1 MSNTS
6 TIFTEE
12 HNIQTPC
19 KLFVVGDP
27 QVLLIQPSARHEE
40 KNDGVRR
47 EVDLIAQASPTGFA
61 MVFFDCV
68 EWARALMP
76 WADDAVSRD
85 AEVGRHAPDTLR
97 FIEHTLLPWLC
108 ERFGALPCI
117 IGGYSLGGLFALWA
131 ARNTDA
137 FAAVAAASPSL
148 WIKGWGEYAAAHPTL
163 SPQAT
168 AHHSLNTTLQISTP
182 QHITTTTP
190 IHLSLGDREEHCR
203 NQRMKR
209 IGDCVRAEH
218 TLLCQQL
225 SPTAVTLR
233 WHEGGHFGA
242 EAERTAEAFAWCI
255 EQIAQQHLDTQQPE
269 STNIDSRR
277 NIFFINKVYNSN
289 KTLIFAETSLLTED
303 KHKV

>member
-27 QVLLIQPSARHEE
+27 QMLLIQPSARHEE

-97 FIEHTLLPWLC
+97 FIECTLLPWLR

-137 FAAVAAASPSL
+137 FTAVAAASPSL
-148 WIKGWGEYAAAHPTL
+148 WINGWGEYAAAHPIL

-255 EQIAQQHLDTQQPE
+255 EQIAQQRLDPQQPE

-277 NIFFINKVYNSN
+277 NIFYK
-289 KTLIFAETSLLTED
+289 
-303 KHKV
+303 

>member
-1 MSNTS
+1 MPNTN

-97 FIEHTLLPWLC
+97 FIEHTLLPWLR

-148 WIKGWGEYAAAHPTL
+148 WINGLGEYAAAHPIL

-255 EQIAQQHLDTQQPE
+255 EQIAQQHLDPQQPE

-277 NIFFINKVYNSN
+277 NIFYKYGIFFIKRYIIQI
-289 KTLIFAETSLLTED
+289 KPLSLQKYLS
-303 KHKV
+303 

>member
-1 MSNTS
+1 MSSKS
-6 TIFTEE
+6 TILTEH

-19 KLFVVGDP
+19 KLFIVGEP

-47 EVDLIAQASPTGFA
+47 EVELIAQASGKGFA

-97 FIEHTLLPWLC
+97 FIEHTLLPWLR

-148 WIKGWGEYAAAHPTL
+148 WIKGWGEYAAAHPIL

-168 AHHSLNTTLQISTP
+168 IQHSTLNTQYSTP

-209 IGDCVRAEH
+209 IGDCVRAE
-218 TLLCQQL
+218 
-225 SPTAVTLR
+225 
-233 WHEGGHFGA
+233 GGHFGA
-242 EAERTAEAFAWCI
+242 EAERTAEAFVWCM
-255 EQIAQQHLDTQQPE
+255 EHL
-269 STNIDSRR
+269 
-277 NIFFINKVYNSN
+277 
-289 KTLIFAETSLLTED
+289 
-303 KHKV
+303 

>member
-1 MSNTS
+1 MSNTN

-47 EVDLIAQASPTGFA
+47 EVNLIAQASPTGFA

-97 FIEHTLLPWLC
+97 FIEHTLLPWLR
-108 ERFGALPCI
+108 ERFGALSCI

-148 WIKGWGEYAAAHPTL
+148 WINGWGEYAAAHPIL

-168 AHHSLNTTLQISTP
+168 TQHSTLNI
-182 QHITTTTP
+182 QHSKSRSSA

-203 NQRMKR
+203 NQRMKH

-218 TLLCQQL
+218 ALLCQQL

-255 EQIAQQHLDTQQPE
+255 EQIAQQRLDPQQPE

-277 NIFFINKVYNSN
+277 NIFYK
-289 KTLIFAETSLLTED
+289 
-303 KHKV
+303 

>member
-1 MSNTS
+1 MSNTN

-27 QVLLIQPSARHEE
+27 QMLLIQPSARHEE

-97 FIEHTLLPWLC
+97 FIEHTLLPWLR

-148 WIKGWGEYAAAHPTL
+148 WIKGWGEYAAAHPIL

-168 AHHSLNTTLQISTP
+168 NQKSKLKTQNSELRSSA
-182 QHITTTTP
+182 

-255 EQIAQQHLDTQQPE
+255 EQLIHNFQQPQ
-269 STNIDSRR
+269 
-277 NIFFINKVYNSN
+277 K
-289 KTLIFAETSLLTED
+289 
-303 KHKV
+303 

>member
-1 MSNTS
+1 MPNTN

-40 KNDGVRR
+40 KNDGVRC

-97 FIEHTLLPWLC
+97 FIEHTLLPWLR

-148 WIKGWGEYAAAHPTL
+148 WIKGWGEYAAAHPILPPKATTQHPTL
-163 SPQAT
+163 NIQ
-168 AHHSLNTTLQISTP
+168 HSESRSCT
-182 QHITTTTP
+182 

-255 EQIAQQHLDTQQPE
+255 EQIAQQRLDTQQPE

-277 NIFFINKVYNSN
+277 NIFYK
-289 KTLIFAETSLLTED
+289 
-303 KHKV
+303 

>member
-1 MSNTS
+1 MSNTN

-27 QVLLIQPSARHEE
+27 HVLLIQPSARHEE
-40 KNDGVRR
+40 KNDGVRC

-97 FIEHTLLPWLC
+97 FIEHTLLPWLR

-137 FAAVAAASPSL
+137 FTAVAAASPSL
-148 WIKGWGEYAAAHPTL
+148 WINGWGEYAAAHPILPPKATTQHSTL
-163 SPQAT
+163 NIP
-168 AHHSLNTTLQISTP
+168 HSESRSSA
-182 QHITTTTP
+182 

-233 WHEGGHFGA
+233 WHRGGHFGA

-255 EQIAQQHLDTQQPE
+255 KQLVHNFQQPQ
-269 STNIDSRR
+269 
-277 NIFFINKVYNSN
+277 K
-289 KTLIFAETSLLTED
+289 
-303 KHKV
+303 

>member
-1 MSNTS
+1 MSSKS
-6 TIFTEE
+6 TILTEH

-19 KLFVVGDP
+19 KLFIVGEP

-47 EVDLIAQASPTGFA
+47 EVELIAQASGKGFA

-97 FIEHTLLPWLC
+97 FIEHTLLPWLR

-137 FAAVAAASPSL
+137 FTAVAAASPSL
-148 WIKGWGEYAAAHPTL
+148 WIKGWGEYAAAHPIL

-168 AHHSLNTTLQISTP
+168 ILALASGKSRAQHSTLNTQYSTP

-209 IGDCVRAEH
+209 IGDCVRAEYA
-218 TLLCQQL
+218 LLCQQL

-242 EAERTAEAFAWCI
+242 EAERTAEAFVWCMK
-255 EQIAQQHLDTQQPE
+255 HL
-269 STNIDSRR
+269 
-277 NIFFINKVYNSN
+277 
-289 KTLIFAETSLLTED
+289 
-303 KHKV
+303 

>member
-1 MSNTS
+1 MSSKS
-6 TIFTEE
+6 TILTEH

-19 KLFVVGDP
+19 KLFVVGEP
-27 QVLLIQPSARHEE
+27 QVLLVQPSARHEE

-47 EVDLIAQASPTGFA
+47 EVELIAQASSKGFA
-61 MVFFDCV
+61 MVFFDSV

-97 FIEHTLLPWLC
+97 FIEHTLLPWLR

-148 WIKGWGEYAAAHPTL
+148 WIKGWGEYAAAHPIL
-163 SPQAT
+163 SPQPT
-168 AHHSLNTTLQISTP
+168 IQNSKLKIQNSKTLNSKFINSQCAQRTTQNSKLKTQNSELRSSA
-182 QHITTTTP
+182 

-209 IGDCVRAEH
+209 IGDCVRAEYAQ
-218 TLLCQQL
+218 LCQQL

-242 EAERTAEAFAWCI
+242 ESERTAEAFAWCM
-255 EQIAQQHLDTQQPE
+255 EHL
-269 STNIDSRR
+269 
-277 NIFFINKVYNSN
+277 
-289 KTLIFAETSLLTED
+289 
-303 KHKV
+303 

>member
-1 MSNTS
+1 MSS
-6 TIFTEE
+6 KSIILTEH

-19 KLFVVGDP
+19 KLFVVGEP

-40 KNDGVRR
+40 KNDGVQR
-47 EVDLIAQASPTGFA
+47 EVELIAQASGNGFA

-85 AEVGRHAPDTLR
+85 AEVGSHAPDTLR
-97 FIEHTLLPWLC
+97 FIEHTLLPWLR

-148 WIKGWGEYAAAHPTL
+148 WIKGWGEYAAAHPIL

-168 AHHSLNTTLQISTP
+168 IQNSKLKTQNSELRCSA
-182 QHITTTTP
+182 

-209 IGDCVRAEH
+209 IGDCVRAEY
-218 TLLCQQL
+218 TLLCKQL

-242 EAERTAEAFAWCI
+242 EAERTAEAFAWCMERI
-255 EQIAQQHLDTQQPE
+255 IP
-269 STNIDSRR
+269 S
-277 NIFFINKVYNSN
+277 F
-289 KTLIFAETSLLTED
+289 
-303 KHKV
+303 

>member
-19 KLFVVGDP
+19 KLFVVGDT

-97 FIEHTLLPWLC
+97 FIEHTLLPWLR

-148 WIKGWGEYAAAHPTL
+148 WINGWGEYAAAHPIL

-168 AHHSLNTTLQISTP
+168 AHHSLNTTLPISTYHHYNTYSP
-182 QHITTTTP
+182 LPRRPRRALSQPAHEAHRRLRACRAHPTLPATLPHRRHPALARRRTLRCRSRAYSGSIRMVHRTDYPTTLRPTTTRV
-190 IHLSLGDREEHCR
+190 DE
-203 NQRMKR
+203 
-209 IGDCVRAEH
+209 
-218 TLLCQQL
+218 
-225 SPTAVTLR
+225 
-233 WHEGGHFGA
+233 
-242 EAERTAEAFAWCI
+242 
-255 EQIAQQHLDTQQPE
+255 
-269 STNIDSRR
+269 
-277 NIFFINKVYNSN
+277 Y
-289 KTLIFAETSLLTED
+289 
-303 KHKV
+303 

>member
-40 KNDGVRR
+40 KNDGVRC

-85 AEVGRHAPDTLR
+85 TEVGRHAPDTLR
-97 FIEHTLLPWLC
+97 LIERTLLPWLR

-137 FAAVAAASPSL
+137 FTAVLPLHLRYGLTVGANMPLHTPYYRHKQLRITVLTQHYKSQHLNISPLQHLSTSPS
-148 WIKGWGEYAAAHPTL
+148 
-163 SPQAT
+163 AT
-168 AHHSLNTTLQISTP
+168 ARNTVAIS
-182 QHITTTTP
+182 
-190 IHLSLGDREEHCR
+190 
-203 NQRMKR
+203 
-209 IGDCVRAEH
+209 A
-218 TLLCQQL
+218 
-225 SPTAVTLR
+225 
-233 WHEGGHFGA
+233 
-242 EAERTAEAFAWCI
+242 
-255 EQIAQQHLDTQQPE
+255 
-269 STNIDSRR
+269 
-277 NIFFINKVYNSN
+277 
-289 KTLIFAETSLLTED
+289 
-303 KHKV
+303 

>member
-97 FIEHTLLPWLC
+97 FIEHTLLPWLR

-137 FAAVAAASPSL
+137 FTAVAAASPSL
-148 WIKGWGEYAAAHPTL
+148 WINGWGEYAAAHPILPPKATTQHSTL
-163 SPQAT
+163 NIP
-168 AHHSLNTTLQISTP
+168 HSASRSSA
-182 QHITTTTP
+182 

-218 TLLCQQL
+218 ALLCQQL

-255 EQIAQQHLDTQQPE
+255 EQIAQQRLDTQQPE

-277 NIFFINKVYNSN
+277 NIFYK
-289 KTLIFAETSLLTED
+289 
-303 KHKV
+303 

>member
-47 EVDLIAQASPTGFA
+47 EVDLIAQASPIGFA
-61 MVFFDCV
+61 MVFFDRV

-97 FIEHTLLPWLC
+97 FIERTLLPWLR

-148 WIKGWGEYAAAHPTL
+148 WINGWGEYAAAHPILPPKATTQH
-163 SPQAT
+163 SPLNIS
-168 AHHSLNTTLQISTP
+168 HSESRSSA
-182 QHITTTTP
+182 

-269 STNIDSRR
+269 STNIGSRR
-277 NIFFINKVYNSN
+277 NIFYK
-289 KTLIFAETSLLTED
+289 
-303 KHKV
+303 

>member
-40 KNDGVRR
+40 KNDGVRC

-97 FIEHTLLPWLC
+97 FIEHTLLPWLR

-137 FAAVAAASPSL
+137 FTAVAAASPSL
-148 WIKGWGEYAAAHPTL
+148 WINGWSEYAAAHPILPPKATTQHSTL
-163 SPQAT
+163 NIP
-168 AHHSLNTTLQISTP
+168 HSESRSCT
-182 QHITTTTP
+182 

-255 EQIAQQHLDTQQPE
+255 EQIAQQRLDTQQPE

-277 NIFFINKVYNSN
+277 NIFYK
-289 KTLIFAETSLLTED
+289 
-303 KHKV
+303 

>member
-1 MSNTS
+1 MSNTT

-47 EVDLIAQASPTGFA
+47 EIDLIAQASPTGFA

-97 FIEHTLLPWLC
+97 FIEHTLLPWLR

-137 FAAVAAASPSL
+137 FTAVAAASPSL
-148 WIKGWGEYAAAHPTL
+148 WINGWDEYAATHPILPPKATTQHSTL
-163 SPQAT
+163 NIP
-168 AHHSLNTTLQISTP
+168 HSESRSSA
-182 QHITTTTP
+182 

-209 IGDCVRAEH
+209 IGDCVRAEY

-255 EQIAQQHLDTQQPE
+255 EQIAQQRLDTQQPE

-277 NIFFINKVYNSN
+277 NIFYK
-289 KTLIFAETSLLTED
+289 
-303 KHKV
+303 

>member
-19 KLFVVGDP
+19 KLFVVSDP

-97 FIEHTLLPWLC
+97 LIEHTLLPWLR

-148 WIKGWGEYAAAHPTL
+148 WINGWGEYAAAHPIL

-168 AHHSLNTTLQISTP
+168 AHHSLNTTLPISTP

-255 EQIAQQHLDTQQPE
+255 EQIAQQRLDTQQAE
-269 STNIDSRR
+269 STNIDE
-277 NIFFINKVYNSN
+277 Y
-289 KTLIFAETSLLTED
+289 
-303 KHKV
+303 

>member
-1 MSNTS
+1 MSSKS
-6 TIFTEE
+6 TILTEH

-19 KLFVVGDP
+19 KLFIVGEP

-40 KNDGVRR
+40 KNDGVQR
-47 EVDLIAQASPTGFA
+47 EVESIAQASGNGFA
-61 MVFFDCV
+61 IVFFDCV

-97 FIEHTLLPWLC
+97 FIEHTLLPWIRK
-108 ERFGALPCI
+108 RFGALPCI

-148 WIKGWGEYAAAHPTL
+148 WVKGWGEYAAAHPVL

-168 AHHSLNTTLQISTP
+168 IQNSKLKTQNSELRSSA
-182 QHITTTTP
+182 

-209 IGDCVRAEH
+209 IGDCIRAEYA
-218 TLLCQQL
+218 LLCKQL

-242 EAERTAEAFAWCI
+242 EAERTAKAFAWCMERI
-255 EQIAQQHLDTQQPE
+255 IP
-269 STNIDSRR
+269 S
-277 NIFFINKVYNSN
+277 F
-289 KTLIFAETSLLTED
+289 
-303 KHKV
+303 

>member
-97 FIEHTLLPWLC
+97 FIEHTLLPWLR

-148 WIKGWGEYAAAHPTL
+148 WIKGWGEYAAAHPILPPKATTQHSTL
-163 SPQAT
+163 NIP
-168 AHHSLNTTLQISTP
+168 HSESRSSA
-182 QHITTTTP
+182 

-218 TLLCQQL
+218 ALLCQQL

-255 EQIAQQHLDTQQPE
+255 EQIAQQRLDTQQPE

-277 NIFFINKVYNSN
+277 NIFYK
-289 KTLIFAETSLLTED
+289 
-303 KHKV
+303 

>member
-1 MSNTS
+1 MSNTN

-97 FIEHTLLPWLC
+97 FIEHTLLPWLR

-148 WIKGWGEYAAAHPTL
+148 WINGWGEYAAAHPIPPSKATTQHSTL
-163 SPQAT
+163 NIP
-168 AHHSLNTTLQISTP
+168 HSESRSSA
-182 QHITTTTP
+182 

-233 WHEGGHFGA
+233 WHVGGHFGA

-255 EQIAQQHLDTQQPE
+255 EQLVHNFQQPQ
-269 STNIDSRR
+269 
-277 NIFFINKVYNSN
+277 K
-289 KTLIFAETSLLTED
+289 
-303 KHKV
+303 

>member
-1 MSNTS
+1 MSNTNI
-6 TIFTEE
+6 IFTEE

-47 EVDLIAQASPTGFA
+47 EVNLIARASSTGFA

-97 FIEHTLLPWLC
+97 FIEHTLLPWLR
-108 ERFGALPCI
+108 ERFGALSCI

-148 WIKGWGEYAAAHPTL
+148 WIKGWGEYAAAHPI
-163 SPQAT
+163 SPG
-168 AHHSLNTTLQISTP
+168 NISTP
-182 QHITTTTP
+182 QHINTSTYHHYNTYSP
-190 IHLSLGDREEHCR
+190 LPRRPRGALSQPAHEAHRRLRACR
-203 NQRMKR
+203 TRP
-209 IGDCVRAEH
+209 
-218 TLLCQQL
+218 TLPATLPHHRHPAL
-225 SPTAVTLR
+225 ARRRTLR
-233 WHEGGHFGA
+233 CRSRAHSGSIRMVHRADCPATLRHTTSRIDEY
-242 EAERTAEAFAWCI
+242 RRI
-255 EQIAQQHLDTQQPE
+255 LIADK
-269 STNIDSRR
+269 
-277 NIFFINKVYNSN
+277 IF
-289 KTLIFAETSLLTED
+289 L
-303 KHKV
+303 

>member
-12 HNIQTPC
+12 HNTQTPC

-47 EVDLIAQASPTGFA
+47 EVDLIAQASPIGFA
-61 MVFFDCV
+61 MVFFDRV

-97 FIEHTLLPWLC
+97 FIERTLLPWLR

-148 WIKGWGEYAAAHPTL
+148 WINGWGEYAAAHPILPPKATTQHSTL
-163 SPQAT
+163 NIS
-168 AHHSLNTTLQISTP
+168 HSESRSSA
-182 QHITTTTP
+182 

-269 STNIDSRR
+269 STNIGSRR
-277 NIFFINKVYNSN
+277 NIFYK
-289 KTLIFAETSLLTED
+289 
-303 KHKV
+303 

>member
-27 QVLLIQPSARHEE
+27 QMLLIQPSARHEE
-40 KNDGVRR
+40 KNDGVRC

-68 EWARALMP
+68 EWARALMA

-97 FIEHTLLPWLC
+97 FIEHTLLPWLR

-148 WIKGWGEYAAAHPTL
+148 WINGWGEYAAAHPIL

-168 AHHSLNTTLQISTP
+168 AHHSLNTTLPISTP

-255 EQIAQQHLDTQQPE
+255 EQIAQQRLDTQQAE
-269 STNIDSRR
+269 STNIDE
-277 NIFFINKVYNSN
+277 Y
-289 KTLIFAETSLLTED
+289 
-303 KHKV
+303 

>member
-1 MSNTS
+1 MPNTS

-19 KLFVVGDP
+19 KLFVVGAP

-97 FIEHTLLPWLC
+97 FIEHTLLPWLR

-148 WIKGWGEYAAAHPTL
+148 WINGWGEYAAAHPILPPKATNQSNKSKQQIKTQNSKL
-163 SPQAT
+163 PQAT
-168 AHHSLNTTLQISTP
+168 IQNSKLKTQNSELRSSA
-182 QHITTTTP
+182 

-218 TLLCQQL
+218 ALLCQQL

-255 EQIAQQHLDTQQPE
+255 EQLVHNFQQPQ
-269 STNIDSRR
+269 
-277 NIFFINKVYNSN
+277 K
-289 KTLIFAETSLLTED
+289 
-303 KHKV
+303 

>member
-1 MSNTS
+1 MPNTS

-19 KLFVVGDP
+19 KLIVVGDP

-97 FIEHTLLPWLC
+97 FIEHTLLPWLR

-148 WIKGWGEYAAAHPTL
+148 WIKGWGEYAAAHPILPPKATTQHSTPNIPHSEL
-163 SPQAT
+163 PQAT
-168 AHHSLNTTLQISTP
+168 TQHSTLNIPHSESRSSA
-182 QHITTTTP
+182 

-218 TLLCQQL
+218 ALLCQQL

-255 EQIAQQHLDTQQPE
+255 EQLVHNFQQPQ
-269 STNIDSRR
+269 N
-277 NIFFINKVYNSN
+277 NNK
-289 KTLIFAETSLLTED
+289 
-303 KHKV
+303 

>member
-1 MSNTS
+1 MSSKS
-6 TIFTEE
+6 TILTEH

-19 KLFVVGDP
+19 KLFVVGEP
-27 QVLLIQPSARHEE
+27 QVLLVQPSARHEE
-40 KNDGVRR
+40 KNDGVQR
-47 EVDLIAQASPTGFA
+47 EVELIAQASGKGFA
-61 MVFFDCV
+61 IVFFDCV

-97 FIEHTLLPWLC
+97 LIEHTLLPWLR

-148 WIKGWGEYAAAHPTL
+148 WVKGWGEYAAAHPIL
-163 SPQAT
+163 SPQ
-168 AHHSLNTTLQISTP
+168 TTIQNSKL
-182 QHITTTTP
+182 ITQNSELRCSA

-209 IGDCVRAEH
+209 IGDCVRAEYD
-218 TLLCQQL
+218 LLCKQL

-242 EAERTAEAFAWCI
+242 EAERTAEAFAWCMERI
-255 EQIAQQHLDTQQPE
+255 IPSFNRHNN
-269 STNIDSRR
+269 NI
-277 NIFFINKVYNSN
+277 K
-289 KTLIFAETSLLTED
+289 
-303 KHKV
+303 

>member
-1 MSNTS
+1 MPNTS

-47 EVDLIAQASPTGFA
+47 EVDLIAHASPTDFA

-97 FIEHTLLPWLC
+97 FIEHTLLPWLR

-148 WIKGWGEYAAAHPTL
+148 WINGWGEYAAAHPIL

-168 AHHSLNTTLQISTP
+168 TQHSTLNI
-182 QHITTTTP
+182 QHSKSRSSA

-218 TLLCQQL
+218 ALLCQQL

-255 EQIAQQHLDTQQPE
+255 EQLVHNFQQPQ
-269 STNIDSRR
+269 
-277 NIFFINKVYNSN
+277 K
-289 KTLIFAETSLLTED
+289 
-303 KHKV
+303 

>member
-27 QVLLIQPSARHEE
+27 QVLFIQPSARHEE

-97 FIEHTLLPWLC
+97 FIEHTLLPWLR

-148 WIKGWGEYAAAHPTL
+148 WINGWGEYAAAHPIL

-218 TLLCQQL
+218 ALLCQQL

-255 EQIAQQHLDTQQPE
+255 EQLVHNFQQPQ
-269 STNIDSRR
+269 
-277 NIFFINKVYNSN
+277 K
-289 KTLIFAETSLLTED
+289 
-303 KHKV
+303 